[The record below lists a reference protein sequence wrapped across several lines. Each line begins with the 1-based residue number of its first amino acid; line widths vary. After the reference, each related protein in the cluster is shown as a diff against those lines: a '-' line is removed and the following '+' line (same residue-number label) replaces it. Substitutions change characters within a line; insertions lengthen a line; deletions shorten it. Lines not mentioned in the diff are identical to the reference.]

1 MTDLKLNDVNLV
13 LVDHRSQVRNSL
25 RMALN
30 DAGLKNNNI
39 KDGADLQTISE
50 ALQVAT
56 PPDILICDTGLKGGD
71 VFRMLSAIRHNEI
84 GNNPFIAIIAISWDP
99 TAKLVDQ
106 FAGSGADY
114 LVAAPFSP
122 QQIIDR
128 IRAIVYNRTPFVVT
142 SDYIGPD
149 RRDPGR
155 GAELPLIEVPNS
167 LRAKVLGEY
176 NFRLMNQ
183 AIEQTLGTINEC
195 KMDRH
200 ALTLAENAA
209 TLAYDYTIKDHAVD
223 PRRVEALSRACSDL
237 RRRAFRAKM
246 NHVAELCEA
255 LQNVIQFVRTTPP
268 DSLAKEIELM
278 KQLSFAIRGAVDL
291 REEGSTVIH
300 DIASS
305 INARGGKPK
314 SEDYSELGKVL

>member
-1 MTDLKLNDVNLV
+1 MPSSPSLPELNE
-13 LVDHRSQVRNSL
+13 RSRCYQCHTRLAPVE
-25 RMALN
+25 A
-30 DAGLKNNNI
+30 AGLKNNNI

-50 ALQVAT
+50 AMQVAT
-56 PPDILICDTGLKGGD
+56 TPDILICDTGLKGGD
-71 VFRMLSAIRHNEI
+71 VFRMLSAIRHHEI

-122 QQIIDR
+122 KQIIDR
-128 IRAIVYNRTPFVVT
+128 IRAIVHHRTPFVVT

-149 RRDPGR
+149 RRDGGR
-155 GAELPLIEVPNS
+155 GTELPLIDVPNS

-176 NFRLMNQ
+176 NFRLMSQ
-183 AIEQTLGTINEC
+183 AIEETLRTINEC

-209 TLAYDYTIKDHAVD
+209 ALAYDYTIKDHAVE
-223 PRRVEALSRACSDL
+223 PRHLEALSRAASDL
-237 RRRAFRAKM
+237 RRRAFRANM
-246 NHVAELCEA
+246 THVSELCEA
-255 LQNVIQFVRTTPP
+255 LQNVIRFVRTAPP

-291 REEGSTVIH
+291 REDGSNIIR

-305 INARGGKPK
+305 VNARGSRQS
-314 SEDYSELGKVL
+314 SEDYPALGEAP